1 MDWRSIK
8 LAVVSFC
15 CVPLV
20 FASAA
25 SASTDRIVGGS
36 PVSIGNVP
44 WQVAV
49 ALSPS
54 AAPGRGPEQRQICGG
69 SLVAPTLVITA
80 AHCVYDRGFEP
91 ASDFS
96 VISGRTTLSDSSAG
110 TESTLTGYIALA
122 DNAGRTLYDPQTN
135 SWDAVLLEL
144 AQPAIGTPIQLAG
157 PDEAELWSP
166 GRALLASGWGALG
179 ENGPY
184 PDSLRA
190 TELTAYGPSCFG
202 DRVDD
207 PQTSFC
213 AGSALGGRDTC
224 YGDSGG
230 PLAAPMAGGGYR
242 LVGDTS
248 YGFGKC
254 GSLDPG
260 AYGQI
265 AAEPMRSAL
274 AKAAMSAAGVN
285 IVGSGG
291 TPPTTLSQTQAR
303 ENAWIFADDAC
314 ARDRSCR
321 SYLASSCKAKGSAWL
336 CPVTEYGRDRRG
348 SFRCT
353 RNVKVS
359 AASGSLTR
367 RGVGRW
373 RCR

>member
-1 MDWRSIK
+1 MEWRSIK
-8 LAVVSFC
+8 LAVLLVCAF
-15 CVPLV
+15 PLL
-20 FASAA
+20 FTSAASAA
-25 SASTDRIVGGS
+25 SGRIVGGA
-36 PVSIGNVP
+36 PVSIGEVP

-80 AHCVYDRGFEP
+80 AHCVYDKGFDP

-96 VISGRTTLSDSSAG
+96 VISGRTSLSSSGEG
-110 TESTLTGYIALA
+110 TESALTGYVALT
-122 DNAGRTLYDPQTN
+122 DNAGRQLYDPQTN

-157 PDEAELWSP
+157 PNERSLWEP
-166 GRALLASGWGALG
+166 GRSLLASGWGALS

-184 PDSLRA
+184 PDDLRA
-190 TELTAYGPSCFG
+190 TQLTAYGSSCFG

-213 AGSALGGRDTC
+213 AGSALGSRDTC

-230 PLAAPMAGGGYR
+230 PLAAPMADGGYR

-248 YGFGKC
+248 YGFGRC

-265 AAEPMRSAL
+265 ANEPMRSAL
-274 AKAAMSAAGVN
+274 AAAAMNAAGVD

-291 TPPTTLSQTQAR
+291 TPPTTLSQTEAR
-303 ENAWIFADDAC
+303 ENAWIWADDAC
-314 ARDRSCR
+314 AHDRFCR
-321 SYLASSCKAKGSAWL
+321 SYSASTCRAQASAWL
-336 CPVTEYGRDRRG
+336 CPVKEFARDRRG
-348 SFRCT
+348 RFSCT
-353 RNVKVS
+353 RNVEVS

-373 RCR
+373 RCG